1 MGWRLYSMQIN
12 LAMYI
17 NIVVSMQI
25 FVKTLTGKTI
35 TLELE
40 SSDTID
46 NVKTKIQDKEGIP
59 PDQQRLIF
67 AGKQLED
74 GRTLADYNIQKEST
88 LHLVLRLR
96 GGVKNLPAIEASTKI
111 RFGKNVPDPQTQE
124 DNTVVFN
131 ASDEDVTTPFS
142 NAVYLSPIR
151 NRPDFSA
158 PSVVLLMYDRD
169 TKEITES
176 GESANALVGGAT
188 LDLVVSRSN
197 NTSNTVQF
205 LIKSELENNTSLVAE
220 GNVGVANM
228 NPQHTLSVGSNLYVN
243 DSGSNVLVVSGNV
256 AILDSLVIDGN
267 LRVNGETTVIY
278 TENTSIRDAFVELGA
293 NNSSGDTTLDLGI
306 LMHRPGALSNVVIG
320 YREGTDEFA
329 LAYTTAKPTDKTFTP
344 KMDEDINVHVY
355 GLTHVDANI
364 YAHEDVLVDG
374 NAYVTGNVSITE
386 ELTVSNNVYADKD
399 LEVMGNVY
407 VDGNVV
413 AYKDFTLT
421 GNAYVTGNVSIIE
434 ELTISNNVY
443 ADKDLEVMGNVY
455 VDGNVSIIEELTIS
469 NNVYADKDLEVLGN
483 TYITGN
489 VVAYKD
495 FTLTG
500 NAYVSGNISITEELT
515 VTGNIY
521 ADKDL
526 EVLGD
531 TYITGN
537 VTIDSTTL
545 HVDTETNRVGL
556 GTITPKSTLDI
567 LGNVYVTS
575 NISTASNVLITG
587 TAASTS
593 KTTGALQV
601 TGGVGIQGDIHA
613 THANLEGVEAD
624 NLTVT
629 DATQSTS
636 KDTGVVVITQG
647 GLGVE
652 SNIHSTNVFATSHIG
667 VGTSATSN
675 TFDVRGTANVGAL
688 VATSTHISDST
699 ISGSKTSGALI
710 VTGGAGIGGD
720 LYAADTTL
728 DSVKLLNLS
737 PGTLPFTDESK
748 KLINSAITQNEDGS
762 ITISANVEITGNI
775 SVVGNTFALTS
786 NDVIITDRII
796 DLANNNSST
805 SLDIG
810 ILMEHPGKNIFIGHH
825 TDPRDYFSIGYTDVA
840 YTADYV
846 EWNGEDH
853 ITANIWGHL
862 ITQNTVTVQYGNV
875 YIVDGGLGIGIGDGE
890 NDNVPD
896 SKLYVTGNAHVTS
909 NISTDSNVIIGAT
922 TATTSKTTGAL
933 RVAGGVGI
941 QGDLHATDAN
951 LENVEADSVTV
962 TNSVD
967 ATDTTTG
974 ALKVAGGLGVEKTI
988 FAADMSS
995 GSVNITDNT
1004 NSTDKD
1010 TGALIVQSGG
1020 AGIEL
1025 NLNVGGTGK
1034 IWDETD
1040 AATTTSGALQVL
1052 GGLGVVKSIHAADT
1066 TFESVNITDNT
1077 NSTDKDTGALIVQS
1091 GGAGIELNLN
1101 VGGVT
1106 KVWDETDA
1114 TTTTSGALQVLGG
1127 LGVVKS
1133 IHAADMSSGSVNITD
1148 TTISANTISG
1158 ALQVAGGVGVANNVH
1173 VGNDV
1178 YIGSNL
1184 NVDTTTLHVDSVSN
1198 RVGIGKTNPG
1208 FTLDIYG
1215 DINFSGD
1222 LYEGGEQFISSPWE
1236 IESSPTA
1243 LSYTNG
1249 FVGIGEITPDATLHV
1264 TGNTFI
1270 TSNLTVDTT
1279 TLHVDSV
1286 ANRVGIGKTNPGYS
1300 LDVVG
1305 DINFSG
1311 DFYNGDALFEG
1322 SPWTTNANLLTYNKV
1337 GGFVGISTDSPDAN
1351 LHVTGNI
1358 FATNIECS
1366 NLIFDTIVI
1375 TADTSLDN
1383 VINVSNITSNTVQFT
1398 NTGTSLITLGNIG
1411 VNTRLPAHTL
1421 DIAGT
1426 ANVEA
1431 LIATSNIDCPLINV
1445 SSVTSN
1451 LITQEGIPA
1460 FTVQLDDGTLVG
1472 ASIIDYNTVI
1482 RDNTGSYSTSTGQYT
1497 APHTGHYFF
1506 SAQGVYEGDLTIYDF
1521 RINGTRQNINALC
1534 DSTASSSNYIP
1545 LTINAVLYLTAG
1557 QTVDVFQ
1564 VEGGTFGDDNNFFCG
1579 YFIG

>member
-1 MGWRLYSMQIN
+1 MQIN

-151 NRPDFSA
+151 NKPDFSA

-188 LDLVVSRSN
+188 LDLAVSRSN

-228 NPQHTLSVGSNLYVN
+228 NPQHTLSVGSNLYV
-243 DSGSNVLVVSGNV
+243 DDTGSNVLIVSGNV
-256 AILDSLVIDGN
+256 SILNSLVIDGN
-267 LRVNGETTVIY
+267 LRVNGDTSVIY
-278 TENTSIRDAFVELGA
+278 TENTSIKDALIELGT
-293 NNSSGDTTLDLGI
+293 NNGASDTTLDLGI
-306 LMHRPGALSNVVIG
+306 LMHRPDALSNVVIG
-320 YREGTDEFA
+320 YREGIDEFA

-374 NAYVTGNVSITE
+374 NTYVTGNVSITE

-407 VDGNVV
+407 IDGNV
-413 AYKDFTLT
+413 
-421 GNAYVTGNVSIIE
+421 
-434 ELTISNNVY
+434 
-443 ADKDLEVMGNVY
+443 
-455 VDGNVSIIEELTIS
+455 
-469 NNVYADKDLEVLGN
+469 
-483 TYITGN
+483 
-489 VVAYKD
+489 
-495 FTLTG
+495 
-500 NAYVSGNISITEELT
+500 T
-515 VTGNIY
+515 V
-521 ADKDL
+521 
-526 EVLGD
+526 
-531 TYITGN
+531 
-537 VTIDSTTL
+537 DSTTL
-545 HVDTETNRVGL
+545 HVDVESNRIGL
-556 GTITPKSTLDI
+556 GTTLPGYTLD
-567 LGNVYVTS
+567 VR
-575 NISTASNVLITG
+575 G
-587 TAASTS
+587 TANVGALNTTSTHVSDSTQSTS
-593 KTTGALQV
+593 TTTGALQV
-601 TGGVGIQGDIHA
+601 TGGVGIQGEVHSSNIFSASDTDGKSVFGRVAVGSLGVLGTSDQAAFSHIDMA
-613 THANLEGVEAD
+613 SASDFAVKQSALGTTHINAKSGQHIRLSIGASEKARMTSDGDFYVNTDTLYVDASESRIGIQTTSPGQPLDVRGDANVGV
-624 NLTVT
+624 LTTTSGTVT

-636 KDTGVVVITQG
+636 KDTGVLVLTQG

-652 SNIHSTNVFATSHIG
+652 SNIHSTNVFAASHIG

-675 TFDVRGTANVGAL
+675 TFDVRGTANVGSL
-688 VATSTHISDST
+688 VTTSTHISDST
-699 ISGSKTSGALI
+699 TSVSKTSGALQ
-710 VTGGAGIGGD
+710 VTGGTGIQGT

-728 DSVKLLNLS
+728 DSVRTLNMS
-737 PGTLPFTDESK
+737 TGTVPLTDATK
-748 KLINSAITQNEDGS
+748 KLVDSLITQNEDGS
-762 ITISANVEITGNI
+762 IIIAANVEITGNI

-786 NDVIITDRII
+786 NDVIITDRIL
-796 DLANNNSST
+796 DLANNNIST

-810 ILMEHPGKNIFIGHH
+810 ILMEHPGKNIFVGHH
-825 TDPRDYFSIGYTDVA
+825 TNPDDYFSIGYTSNG
-840 YTADYV
+840 YTEDHV
-846 EWNGEDH
+846 EWNGTDH
-853 ITANIWGHL
+853 ITANVWGHL
-862 ITQNTVTVQYGNV
+862 ITQNTVTVEYGNV
-875 YIVDGGLGIGIGDGE
+875 YIVDGGLGIGVGQRYGD
-890 NDNVPD
+890 NNPD

-922 TATTSKTTGAL
+922 TATTSKTTGAI

-951 LENVEADSVTV
+951 LDSVTV
-962 TNSVD
+962 TNN
-967 ATDTTTG
+967 TT
-974 ALKVAGGLGVEKTI
+974 
-988 FAADMSS
+988 
-995 GSVNITDNT
+995 
-1004 NSTDKD
+1004 STDKD
-1010 TGALIVQSGG
+1010 TGALIVTTGG
-1020 AGIEL
+1020 VGIEE
-1025 NLNVGGTGK
+1025 NLNVGGVTK
-1034 IWDETD
+1034 VWDGTD
-1040 AATTTSGALQVL
+1040 ATTTTSGALQIL

-1066 TFESVNITDNT
+1066 TFE
-1077 NSTDKDTGALIVQS
+1077 
-1091 GGAGIELNLN
+1091 
-1101 VGGVT
+1101 
-1106 KVWDETDA
+1106 
-1114 TTTTSGALQVLGG
+1114 
-1127 LGVVKS
+1127 
-1133 IHAADMSSGSVNITD
+1133 SVNITD

-1198 RVGIGKTNPG
+1198 KVGIGKTNPG
-1208 FTLDIYG
+1208 FTLDVAG

-1222 LYEGGEQFISSPWE
+1222 LYEGGSQFISSPWT
-1236 IESSPTA
+1236 IETTPDA
-1243 LSYTNG
+1243 LSYTSGNI
-1249 FVGIGEITPDATLHV
+1249 GIGAANPDSKLYV

-1300 LDVVG
+1300 LDVAG

-1311 DFYNGDALFEG
+1311 DFYQGDALFV
-1322 SPWTTNANLLTYNKV
+1322 STPWTINANLLTYNKV
-1337 GGFVGISTDSPDAN
+1337 GGFIGISTDSPDAN

-1358 FATNIECS
+1358 FTNNLECS
-1366 NLIFDTIVI
+1366 NLIFDTIRVQGVQ
-1375 TADTSLDN
+1375 SLDQS
-1383 VINVSNITSNTVQFT
+1383 INVSNITSNTVQFTNTGTSLVASGAVEAVSFVGSGSQLTGIKQTLQAITDVANVTSNTVQFTNTGTSLVALGTVEAVSFVGSGSQLTGIKSTLQAITDVANVTSNTVQFT

-1411 VNTRLPAHTL
+1411 VNTSLPTHTL

-1431 LIATSNIDCPLINV
+1431 LIATSNIDSPLINAF
-1445 SSVTSN
+1445 SITSN
-1451 LITQEGIPA
+1451 IVTQEGVPA

-1472 ASIIDYNTVI
+1472 ASVIDYNTVI

-1497 APHTGHYFF
+1497 APNTGHYFF

-1534 DSTASSSNYIP
+1534 DSTSSSTNYIP
-1545 LTINAVLYLTAG
+1545 LTLNAVLYLTAG

-1564 VEGGTFGDDNNFFCG
+1564 VEGGTFGTDNNFFCG

>member
-699 ISGSKTSGALI
+699 ISDSKTSGALI

-846 EWNGEDH
+846 DWNGEDH

-1534 DSTASSSNYIP
+1534 DSTSSSSNYIP

>member
-1 MGWRLYSMQIN
+1 MQIN

-142 NAVYLSPIR
+142 NAVYLSPVR
-151 NRPDFSA
+151 NKKDFTS
-158 PSVVLLMYDRD
+158 PSVVLLMYDKD

-176 GESANALVGGAT
+176 GDSANSLVGGAT
-188 LDLVVSRSN
+188 FDLAVTRAN

-205 LIKSELENNTSLVAE
+205 LSSEFYNASLVAE

-228 NPQHTLSVGSNLYVN
+228 NPQHTLSVGSNLYV
-243 DSGSNVLVVSGNV
+243 DDTGSNVLIVSGNV
-256 AILDSLVIDGN
+256 SILNSLVVDGN
-267 LRVNGETTVIY
+267 LRVNGDTSVIY
-278 TENTSIRDAFVELGA
+278 TENTSIKDALIELGT
-293 NNSSGDTTLDLGI
+293 NNGASDTTLDLGI
-306 LMHRPGALSNVVIG
+306 LMHRPDALSNVVIG
-320 YREGTDEFA
+320 YREGIDEFA

-374 NAYVTGNVSITE
+374 NTYVTGNVSITE

-407 VDGNVV
+407 IDGNV
-413 AYKDFTLT
+413 
-421 GNAYVTGNVSIIE
+421 
-434 ELTISNNVY
+434 
-443 ADKDLEVMGNVY
+443 
-455 VDGNVSIIEELTIS
+455 
-469 NNVYADKDLEVLGN
+469 
-483 TYITGN
+483 
-489 VVAYKD
+489 
-495 FTLTG
+495 
-500 NAYVSGNISITEELT
+500 T
-515 VTGNIY
+515 V
-521 ADKDL
+521 
-526 EVLGD
+526 
-531 TYITGN
+531 
-537 VTIDSTTL
+537 DSTTL
-545 HVDTETNRVGL
+545 HVDVESNRIGL
-556 GTITPKSTLDI
+556 GTTLPGYTLD
-567 LGNVYVTS
+567 VR
-575 NISTASNVLITG
+575 G
-587 TAASTS
+587 TANVSALNTTSTHVSDSTQSTS
-593 KTTGALQV
+593 TTSGALQV
-601 TGGVGIQGDIHA
+601 TGGVGIQGEVHSSNIFSASDTDGKSILGRVALGSLGVSGTSDQAAFSHIDMA
-613 THANLEGVEAD
+613 SASNFAVKQSALGTTHINAKSGQHIRLSVGASEKARVTSDGDFYVNTDTLYVDASESRIGIKTTSPGQPLDVRGDANVGV
-624 NLTVT
+624 LTTTSGTVT

-636 KDTGVVVITQG
+636 KDTGVLVLTQG

-652 SNIHSTNVFATSHIG
+652 ANIHSTNVFAASHIG

-688 VATSTHISDST
+688 VTTSTHISDST
-699 ISGSKTSGALI
+699 TSVSKTSGALQ
-710 VTGGAGIGGD
+710 VTGGTGIQGT

-728 DSVKLLNLS
+728 DSVQTLNMS
-737 PGTLPFTDESK
+737 TGTVPITDATK
-748 KLINSAITQNEDGS
+748 KLVDSLITQNDDGS
-762 ITISANVEITGNI
+762 IVIAANVEITGNI

-786 NDVIITDRII
+786 NDVIITDRIL
-796 DLANNNSST
+796 DLANNNMST

-810 ILMEHPGKNIFIGHH
+810 ILMEHPGKNIFVGHH
-825 TDPRDYFSIGYTDVA
+825 TNPDDYFSIGYTSNG
-840 YTADYV
+840 YTEDHV
-846 EWNGEDH
+846 EWNGTDH
-853 ITANIWGHL
+853 ITANVWGHL
-862 ITQNTVTVQYGNV
+862 ITQNTVTVEYGNV
-875 YIVDGGLGIGIGDGE
+875 YIVDGGLGIGVGQRYGD
-890 NDNVPD
+890 NNPD

-922 TATTSKTTGAL
+922 TATTSKTTGAI

-962 TNSVD
+962 TNN
-967 ATDTTTG
+967 TT
-974 ALKVAGGLGVEKTI
+974 
-988 FAADMSS
+988 
-995 GSVNITDNT
+995 
-1004 NSTDKD
+1004 STDKD
-1010 TGALIVQSGG
+1010 TGALIVTTGG
-1020 AGIEL
+1020 VGIEE
-1025 NLNVGGTGK
+1025 NLNVGGLTK
-1034 IWDETD
+1034 VWDGTD
-1040 AATTTSGALQVL
+1040 ATTTTSGALQIL

-1066 TFESVNITDNT
+1066 TFE
-1077 NSTDKDTGALIVQS
+1077 
-1091 GGAGIELNLN
+1091 
-1101 VGGVT
+1101 
-1106 KVWDETDA
+1106 
-1114 TTTTSGALQVLGG
+1114 
-1127 LGVVKS
+1127 
-1133 IHAADMSSGSVNITD
+1133 SVNITD

-1198 RVGIGKTNPG
+1198 KVGIGKTNPG
-1208 FTLDIYG
+1208 FTLDVAG

-1222 LYEGGEQFISSPWE
+1222 LYEGGSQFISSPWT
-1236 IESSPTA
+1236 IETTPDA
-1243 LSYTNG
+1243 LSYTSGNI
-1249 FVGIGEITPDATLHV
+1249 GIGAANPDSKLYV

-1300 LDVVG
+1300 LDVAG

-1311 DFYNGDALFEG
+1311 DFYQGDALFV
-1322 SPWTTNANLLTYNKV
+1322 STPWTINGNALSYNKV
-1337 GGFVGISTDSPDAN
+1337 GGFIGIGNDSPDAN

-1358 FATNIECS
+1358 FTTNLECS
-1366 NLIFDTIVI
+1366 NLIFDTIHVQSVQ
-1375 TADTSLDN
+1375 SLDN
-1383 VINVSNITSNTVQFT
+1383 VINVSNITSNTVQFTNTGTSLVASGAVEAVSFVGSGSQLTGIKQTLQAITDVANVTSNTVQFTNTGTSLVALGTVEAVSFVGSGSQLTGIKSTLQAITDVANVTSNTVQFT

-1445 SSVTSN
+1445 SSMTSN
-1451 LITQEGIPA
+1451 LVTQEGVPA

-1472 ASIIDYNTVI
+1472 ASVIDYNTVI

-1534 DSTASSSNYIP
+1534 DSTSSSTNYIP
-1545 LTINAVLYLTAG
+1545 LTLNAVLYVTAG

-1564 VEGGTFGDDNNFFCG
+1564 VEGGTFGTDNNFFCG

>member
-699 ISGSKTSGALI
+699 ISDSKTSGALI

-846 EWNGEDH
+846 DWNGEDH

-1215 DINFSGD
+1215 DINFNGD
-1222 LYEGGEQFISSPWE
+1222 LYKGGEQFISSPWE

-1534 DSTASSSNYIP
+1534 DSTTSSSNYIP